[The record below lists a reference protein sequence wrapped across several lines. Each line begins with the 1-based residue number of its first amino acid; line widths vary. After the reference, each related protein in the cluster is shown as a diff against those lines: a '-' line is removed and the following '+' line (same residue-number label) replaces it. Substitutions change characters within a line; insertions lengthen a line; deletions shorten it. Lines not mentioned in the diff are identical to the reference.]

1 MTPAEYAA
9 LVAPL
14 PPGQRRVALALALG
28 PRAPTYH
35 ELAAG
40 LGLHVGSV
48 YRHLGRIR
56 ARHPAVYAAIMARRG
71 ELLAKRRTQDLTRER
86 VRRHRWRRRH
96 REEVRATVARML
108 ARSPRQLARLL
119 RGHVD

>member
-14 PPGQRRVALALALG
+14 PAGQRRVALALAVG
-28 PRAPTYH
+28 PRAPTYP
-35 ELAAG
+35 ELAEH
-40 LGLHVGSV
+40 LGLHVGTV
-48 YRHLGRIR
+48 YRHLDRIR
-56 ARHPAVYAAIMARRG
+56 VRHPVLYAAIMARRG
-71 ELLAKRRTQDLTRER
+71 ELLAKRHTQDLTRER

-96 REEVRATVARML
+96 REEGRAMVARML
-108 ARSPRQLARLL
+108 ARSPRKLARLL